1 MLHEAAGRGVPN
13 DAVSTPG
20 ATDHPVASSSDDPSE
35 TGERFASSSGWRVE
49 GAVRLGVLV
58 MYRGVELD
66 VSFVRTF
73 VGERNHKQARW
84 EIITRYGKSSRCLR
98 PFHQDTKVCLQT
110 FQNKNK
116 NTTQYHP
123 NGQPIHR
130 TKPNNPYTE
139 PSQ

>member
-35 TGERFASSSGWRVE
+35 TGERFTSSSGWRVE

-58 MYRGVELD
+58 MCRGVELD

-73 VGERNHKQARW
+73 VGEEITSKQD
-84 EIITRYGKSSRCLR
+84 GKSSRGMA
-98 PFHQDTKVCLQT
+98 
-110 FQNKNK
+110 N
-116 NTTQYHP
+116 
-123 NGQPIHR
+123 HR
-130 TKPNNPYTE
+130 DV
-139 PSQ
+139 

>member
-35 TGERFASSSGWRVE
+35 TGERFASSSGWRAASPTSTSPRCDGWRVE

-58 MYRGVELD
+58 MYRGVVELD

-73 VGERNHKQARW
+73 VGERNHKQARCATTIVAYTY
-84 EIITRYGKSSRCLR
+84 IIIIETRPLR
-98 PFHQDTKVCLQT
+98 VQTTAQAKFHFLHLQL
-110 FQNKNK
+110 K
-116 NTTQYHP
+116 
-123 NGQPIHR
+123 I
-130 TKPNNPYTE
+130 
-139 PSQ
+139 

>member
-73 VGERNHKQARW
+73 VGEEITKQARW
-84 EIITRYGKSSRCLR
+84 ATTIVAYTYIIIIETRPLR
-98 PFHQDTKVCLQT
+98 VQTTAQAKFHFLHLQL
-110 FQNKNK
+110 K
-116 NTTQYHP
+116 
-123 NGQPIHR
+123 I
-130 TKPNNPYTE
+130 
-139 PSQ
+139 

>member
-73 VGERNHKQARW
+73 VGERNHKLARW
-84 EIITRYGKSSRCLR
+84 A
-98 PFHQDTKVCLQT
+98 
-110 FQNKNK
+110 
-116 NTTQYHP
+116 TT
-123 NGQPIHR
+123 IVA
-130 TKPNNPYTE
+130 YT
-139 PSQ
+139 

>member
-58 MYRGVELD
+58 MYRGVVELD

-73 VGERNHKQARW
+73 VGERNHKQARCATTIVAYTY
-84 EIITRYGKSSRCLR
+84 IIIIETRPLR
-98 PFHQDTKVCLQT
+98 VQTTAQAKFHFLHLQL
-110 FQNKNK
+110 K
-116 NTTQYHP
+116 
-123 NGQPIHR
+123 I
-130 TKPNNPYTE
+130 
-139 PSQ
+139 